1 MTIRPE
7 ILKWSLERPLWQQD
21 ALRRLVD
28 HASVREE
35 DLIALITLCKQEH
48 GITDG
53 TPLAA
58 IPLTA
63 AAPDTHDP
71 GKEQVVLSRV
81 TEVSNV
87 NALRAGQHLK
97 ISDIGLTV
105 VYGENGAG
113 KSGYV
118 RILKQLCRARGGRD
132 AIHPNVYLEDEAPVS
147 AVLEFTIGATPDHV
161 TWNPQC
167 LPVKALGEVSI
178 FDAKSASVYV
188 NKENDV
194 AYLPQGMDLF
204 PRLVAVTEEI
214 RRRIEHE
221 IALLEGQRDRF
232 DGILTN
238 TKVWEFLE
246 NLGAKDVRVTLGK
259 LMSVS
264 DVERAQLTE
273 WRLEEKRLK
282 ADDAAGRARA
292 NRLVASRIRSLR
304 QRLQAAGIAVSD
316 TGEEALRVAIGAAAA
331 AREAARIAS
340 ASALADA
347 PLRGVGSD
355 TWKQLWEIARKFA
368 TMEPALEQEFPPTE
382 QELCVLCQQPIV
394 GDSAN
399 RLARFEQY
407 VRSQASAEADN
418 ADAALG
424 TMRRNLAA
432 LSMDKILD
440 QDGATELEAMQL
452 GLAAKVRSAI
462 EILERRRKPLLE
474 ASDAATW
481 PTLPATEGEID
492 GVLEK
497 IAATQIEEA
506 VRYEQ
511 AVDPAAV
518 ANVTRAIQEIEA
530 RTALA
535 GLEARVLA
543 QIEREDRRTRQKAC
557 VAATNTAAVTK
568 RNTELLKDAVTAPLA
583 AEPVNEFET
592 PGGLSLLSSIL

>member
-1 MTIRPE
+1 M
-7 ILKWSLERPLWQQD
+7 
-21 ALRRLVD
+21 
-28 HASVREE
+28 
-35 DLIALITLCKQEH
+35 
-48 GITDG
+48 
-53 TPLAA
+53 
-58 IPLTA
+58 
-63 AAPDTHDP
+63 
-71 GKEQVVLSRV
+71 
-81 TEVSNV
+81 
-87 NALRAGQHLK
+87 
-97 ISDIGLTV
+97 
-105 VYGENGAG
+105 
-113 KSGYV
+113 
-118 RILKQLCRARGGRD
+118 
-132 AIHPNVYLEDEAPVS
+132 
-147 AVLEFTIGATPDHV
+147 
-161 TWNPQC
+161 
-167 LPVKALGEVSI
+167 
-178 FDAKSASVYV
+178 
-188 NKENDV
+188 
-194 AYLPQGMDLF
+194 
-204 PRLVAVTEEI
+204 
-214 RRRIEHE
+214 
-221 IALLEGQRDRF
+221 
-232 DGILTN
+232 
-238 TKVWEFLE
+238 
-246 NLGAKDVRVTLGK
+246 
-259 LMSVS
+259 
-264 DVERAQLTE
+264 
-273 WRLEEKRLK
+273 
-282 ADDAAGRARA
+282 
-292 NRLVASRIRSLR
+292 
-304 QRLQAAGIAVSD
+304 
-316 TGEEALRVAIGAAAA
+316 
-331 AREAARIAS
+331 
-340 ASALADA
+340 
-347 PLRGVGSD
+347 
-355 TWKQLWEIARKFA
+355 
-368 TMEPALEQEFPPTE
+368 
-382 QELCVLCQQPIV
+382 LCQQPIV